1 MIKAGA
7 GNASALLQVTRNG
20 PGVVGVATLQ
30 DGDIHAALDHP
41 AGKLLRHTRYSGA
54 NVLRADLCDGRDF
67 DAQTQ
72 SFEIMFLF
80 QARIKVGRSYLNILM
95 LQACCPE

>member
-1 MIKAGA
+1 
-7 GNASALLQVTRNG
+7 
-20 PGVVGVATLQ
+20 
-30 DGDIHAALDHP
+30 
-41 AGKLLRHTRYSGA
+41 
-54 NVLRADLCDGRDF
+54 LRADLRDGRDF

-80 QARIKVGRSYLNILM
+80 QARIKVSRSYLNILM